1 MADPHRLQRFLDA
14 QEGIFNDA
22 LSELRSGRKRTHWMW
37 FIFPQL
43 SGLGRSPMAQFY
55 AIKSLDEAREYLAH
69 PTLGTRLWE
78 TVEALLPWAVER
90 SAEDIFGS
98 VDAMKLRSCLTLFE
112 AASGDPLFG
121 RALDGFFSGERDER
135 TLALLRGAR

>member
-22 LSELRSGRKRTHWMW
+22 LSEIRAGRKRTHWMW

-43 SGLGRSPMAQFY
+43 LGLGRSPMAQFY

-69 PTLGTRLWE
+69 PMLGSRLRE
-78 TVEALLPWAVER
+78 TIEALLPWAGQG
-90 SAEDIFGS
+90 SAEDIFGP
-98 VDAMKLRSCLTLFE
+98 VDAMKMRSCLTLFE
-112 AASGDPLFG
+112 AASGGPLFG